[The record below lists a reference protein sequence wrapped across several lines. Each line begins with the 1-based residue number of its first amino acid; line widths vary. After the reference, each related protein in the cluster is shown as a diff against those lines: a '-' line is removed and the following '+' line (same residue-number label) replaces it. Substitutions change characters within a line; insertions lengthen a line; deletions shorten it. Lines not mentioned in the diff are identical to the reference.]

1 MYTTTSIIYPIG
13 GMFNILVYTRPK
25 VLSLRRRR
33 HAGYSWFKA
42 FVMVVRAGGVVP
54 MVVVEDDQQPD
65 EVYPRSNPGPSS
77 MILTSGMILNN
88 RSEAEVDRI
97 YYKDCQF
104 QIPPPP
110 STDRIYYKDCQFP
123 IPPPPSTEE
132 QEAQIG
138 QVSLSTSLKIIRE
151 GDDMDGELGFR

>member
-104 QIPPPP
+104 
-110 STDRIYYKDCQFP
+110 P